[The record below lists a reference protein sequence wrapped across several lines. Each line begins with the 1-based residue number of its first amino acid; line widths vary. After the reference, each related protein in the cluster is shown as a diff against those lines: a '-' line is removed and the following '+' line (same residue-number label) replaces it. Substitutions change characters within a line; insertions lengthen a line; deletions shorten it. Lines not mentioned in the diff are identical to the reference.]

1 MWSLS
6 KITECEQDN
15 LQTET
20 ALCWSGPIG
29 VGQMLSAV
37 LCSSLFWRL
46 EGLILKWLSEG
57 VYDNRLKLSAY
68 FFNSNLCSLK
78 MMESLANIYQ

>member
-1 MWSLS
+1 VWSLS

-46 EGLILKWLSEG
+46 EGLILKWWSEG

-78 MMESLANIYQ
+78 MM